1 MNISIFPPLS
11 LHEIGQRTNNEDNI
25 YPIKGAAS
33 LTDSL
38 FLVCDGVG
46 GSAKGEVAS
55 ELACK
60 TFASF
65 FAEKGDFVST
75 ESEIRAAVAQVQRK
89 MDDYLAI
96 HGTSAKGM
104 ACTLTLLHLH
114 AAGATIAHIGDS
126 RVYHIRKKA
135 ILFQTHDHKLVNDLV
150 KYGAIT
156 PEQAL
161 NHPQK
166 NVITRALQAA
176 SVQEVE
182 ADVHVV
188 NNIQAG
194 DYFFLCSDGILER
207 VTDEI
212 LTEILAKKTSNEA
225 KMQAIFDMCQGYSK
239 DNFSAYLVQIKEI
252 NNALSADNKTEDTLI
267 LPKTK
272 SESVENVP
280 TKAFPKWLFPL
291 AIFAVVSISIALWVA
306 FLGEKETHH
315 VSKETPQPITI
326 SIDTV
331 EKDTNLPEK
340 TTIPTKDSLKDSLH
354 K

>member
-25 YPIKGAAS
+25 FPLKGEATVS
-33 LTDSL
+33 NTL

-46 GSAKGEVAS
+46 GAAKGEVAS
-55 ELACK
+55 ALACE

-65 FAEKGDFVST
+65 FAEKGNFVST
-75 ESEIRAAVAQVQRK
+75 ESDIRTAVAMAQQK

-126 RVYHIRKKA
+126 RVYHIRGKD
-135 ILFQTHDHKLVNDLV
+135 ILFQTQDHKLVNDLV

-161 NHPQK
+161 NHPQR

-176 SVQEVE
+176 SVQEVD
-182 ADVHVV
+182 ADVQVIADV
-188 NNIQAG
+188 QAG

-207 VTDEI
+207 VTDVI
-212 LTEILAKKTSNEA
+212 LTEILAKKKTNDA
-225 KMQAIFDMCQGYSK
+225 KMQAIFELCQGYSK

-252 NNALSADNKTEDTLI
+252 NHSISVDYKTEETLI
-267 LPKTK
+267 IPSKDTEK
-272 SESVENVP
+272 VEN
-280 TKAFPKWLFPL
+280 TQKKAFPKWVFPL
-291 AIFAVVSISIALWVA
+291 SIFAIVSISIALWVT
-306 FLGEKETHH
+306 FLGEKEPTHL
-315 VSKETPQPITI
+315 SKEAVQPTHIA
-326 SIDTV
+326 IDTV
-331 EKDTNLPEK
+331 AKDTNMPKKE
-340 TTIPTKDSLKDSLH
+340 TIPAKDSLRDTL
-354 K
+354 